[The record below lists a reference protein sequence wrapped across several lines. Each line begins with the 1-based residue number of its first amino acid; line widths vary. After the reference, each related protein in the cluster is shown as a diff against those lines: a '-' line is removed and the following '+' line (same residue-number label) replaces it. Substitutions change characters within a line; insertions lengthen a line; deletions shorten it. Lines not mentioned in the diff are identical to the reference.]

1 MSSELKACPF
11 CGCKPSTTTYYIECD
26 CAMEPRIDWFH
37 VSRESAI
44 ANWNRRT
51 PSPAVMALVEAVRG
65 IRRCNSAEAHWLLDE
80 ALAGVEH
87 EIGDH
92 LRDASKK
99 VEREIG
105 GAP

>member
-1 MSSELKACPF
+1 MSSKLKACPF

-37 VSRESAI
+37 VSRESTI

-51 PSPAVMALVEAVRG
+51 PSPTMLTLMKTCRNCWFDDEKQPERA
-65 IRRCNSAEAHWLLDE
+65 IKE
-80 ALAGVEH
+80 ALA
-87 EIGDH
+87 
-92 LRDASKK
+92 A

-105 GAP
+105 EQS